1 MRLSPK
7 IFSPSFFYHFLAMFA
22 RPLGR
27 QREGDWYDWERRQG
41 LLCSY
46 QLSLL
51 MGDAKLKD
59 QDQEGKK
66 EREKN
71 SNT

>member
-1 MRLSPK
+1 
-7 IFSPSFFYHFLAMFA
+7 MFA
-22 RPLGR
+22 RPSGR

-59 QDQEGKK
+59 QDKEGKK